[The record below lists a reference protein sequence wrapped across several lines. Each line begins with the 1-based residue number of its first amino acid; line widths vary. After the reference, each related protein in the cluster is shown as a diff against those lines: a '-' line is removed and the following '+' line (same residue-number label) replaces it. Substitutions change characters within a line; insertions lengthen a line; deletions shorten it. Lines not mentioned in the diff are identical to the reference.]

1 MMVGWYGI
9 DVVVVVVVVV
19 VIAARN
25 VVDGVVVDALWSAT
39 LLSLN

>member
-1 MMVGWYGI
+1 MVGWYGI